1 MNHCLTYK
9 SLACLHRL
17 CVMTTSGMAGWGLRK
32 CWESVCVRESACV
45 NKSQIRYQQGSW
57 SVSAAGKTPNR
68 RLPNTSEPG
77 LLGGWQEGPQKK
89 ASRRSSNAC
98 ARVCVCEWVC
108 LRREVVVGKCV
119 RKLVLLTWRGLWFRR
134 HYGSHCFFFFFL
146 LRPVPSLR
154 PIGWACQLGWLASD
168 MVSDS
173 GWSTTTPGWFDQRQR
188 GTNNNSDV
196 ISKWAH
202 PFHLKS
208 MILSYTILHIV
219 ISTLY
224 WCQLED
230 LVYLL
235 DQMLSTTSRH
245 FNCSG
250 RQPVSGLLPAE

>member
-1 MNHCLTYK
+1 MSIAGRCLFLEYAKGNTHTHTHTHKHTPLFSSASGGTRGQPIKQWTPALFKLKCVYPSSSHPHLLMNHCLTYK

-134 HYGSHCFFFFFL
+134 HYGSHCFFFFF
-146 LRPVPSLR
+146 
-154 PIGWACQLGWLASD
+154 C
-168 MVSDS
+168 
-173 GWSTTTPGWFDQRQR
+173 
-188 GTNNNSDV
+188 
-196 ISKWAH
+196 
-202 PFHLKS
+202 
-208 MILSYTILHIV
+208 
-219 ISTLY
+219 
-224 WCQLED
+224 
-230 LVYLL
+230 
-235 DQMLSTTSRH
+235 
-245 FNCSG
+245 
-250 RQPVSGLLPAE
+250 